1 MSKSGFQKMHAPSIW
16 ITRFAKLAPKGG
28 QVLDL
33 ACGSGRHC
41 DYFLDLGH
49 PVTALDRDV
58 GKLTSR
64 DRLEII
70 QHDLEGGGPWPLENR
85 QFSVVVVVNFLF
97 RPLLPTLISAVAPGG
112 LLLYDTFAV
121 GNEAFGRPNNP
132 DFLLQAGELKTVVA
146 EELSILNYFHGPL
159 EQPKPAI
166 KQRICARRPLK
177 AG

>member
-1 MSKSGFQKMHAPSIW
+1 MQAPSVW
-16 ITRFAKLAPKGG
+16 ISRFAKLAPKGG

-58 GKLTSR
+58 GKLTPR

-85 QFSVVVVVNFLF
+85 QFSAVVVGNFLF
-97 RPLLPTLISAVAPGG
+97 RPNYEIFKNRIFWKFLT
-112 LLLYDTFAV
+112 TFTKLTTNV
-121 GNEAFGRPNNP
+121 P
-132 DFLLQAGELKTVVA
+132 DVLT
-146 EELSILNYFHGPL
+146 SW
-159 EQPKPAI
+159 
-166 KQRICARRPLK
+166 
-177 AG
+177 

>member
-1 MSKSGFQKMHAPSIW
+1 MQAPSVW
-16 ITRFAKLAPKGG
+16 ISRFAKLAPKGG

-41 DYFLDLGH
+41 YYFLDLGH

-58 GKLTSR
+58 GNLNPR

-85 QFSVVVVVNFLF
+85 QFSAVVVVNFLF
-97 RPLLPTLISAVAPGG
+97 RPLLPTLISSVAPGG

-132 DFLLQAGELKTVVA
+132 DFLLQAGELKVVVA

-166 KQRICARRPLK
+166 KQQICARRPLK
-177 AG
+177 TG

>member
-1 MSKSGFQKMHAPSIW
+1 MQAPSVW
-16 ITRFAKLAPKGG
+16 ISRFASLAPKGG

-49 PVTALDRDV
+49 SVTALDRDV
-58 GKLTSR
+58 GKLTPR

-85 QFSVVVVVNFLF
+85 QFSAVVVVNFLF
-97 RPLLPTLISAVAPGG
+97 RPLLPTLISSVAPGG

-132 DFLLQAGELKTVVA
+132 DFLLQAGELKTFVT
-146 EELSILNYFHGPL
+146 EELSILNYFHGLL
-159 EQPKPAI
+159 EQPKLAI
-166 KQRICARRPLK
+166 KQQICARRPLK
-177 AG
+177 SS